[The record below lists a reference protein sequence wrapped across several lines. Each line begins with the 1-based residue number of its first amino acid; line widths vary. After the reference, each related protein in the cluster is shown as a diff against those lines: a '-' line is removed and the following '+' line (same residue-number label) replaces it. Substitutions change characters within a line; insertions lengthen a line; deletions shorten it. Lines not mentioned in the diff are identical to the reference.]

1 MPTFE
6 AEPRFLRDYRALS
19 KEQKRLFAAAVRLF
33 VLGLKTRRLPAG
45 LRVKR
50 VQGAIGVWEL
60 TWAPNGRATF
70 EYGDELRAG
79 DVHVIW
85 RRIGTHEVFDRP

>member
-19 KEQKRLFAAAVRLF
+19 KERKRLFAAAVRLLM
-33 VLGLKTRRLPAG
+33 VGLKPRRVPAG
-45 LRVKR
+45 RRVKR

-60 TWAPNGRATF
+60 TGASDGRATF
-70 EYGDELRAG
+70 EYGEELRAG
-79 DVHVIW
+79 DAHVIW
-85 RRIGTHEVFDRP
+85 RRIGTHEIFDRP

>member
-19 KEQKRLFAAAVRLF
+19 KGQRRLFAAAVRLF
-33 VLGLKTRRLPAG
+33 VAGLKARQIPAG

-60 TWAPNGRATF
+60 TWAPDGRATF
-70 EYGDELRAG
+70 EYGEEQQPGEA
-79 DVHVIW
+79 HVIW
-85 RRIGTHEVFDRP
+85 RRIGTHEVFGRP